1 MSAPRVVPD
10 LLRNSA
16 RLVPDRVAVAAG
28 AAALTF
34 AELDA
39 RASAIARGL
48 RARGVSRGDQVG
60 LMFGA
65 DAWPDY
71 AAAYFGTLAAGATA
85 LLLGDR
91 FTGAD
96 IGELTRRHAVV
107 GIVTAPGGAAPDV
120 ACWVADATTVQEGQS
135 TAPYPIE
142 AAPGDAAEVIFT
154 SGTTALPRGVVATHA
169 NVLRAQVAWPAGPRG
184 NQPCLHALPIGSVAA
199 QVVLVNC
206 VGGQHTLV
214 ALPRFSAPALR
225 DEAERWQASTIC
237 LAPAMGHW
245 LLRTPGLTMPSV
257 KGVSFSGAALPVG
270 ILADL
275 APVFPHAEFYNFY
288 TSTEAFPAKVA
299 TRYDPTRPE
308 SVGRPIGACTVRVT
322 GPDGAPLP
330 AGETGEVWLR
340 SADAPPRRF
349 LGGDESQEGAA
360 TFRDGW
366 TRTGDLGYVDV
377 DGYLY
382 LAGRASDIVIVGGFN
397 VSTYRVEQVLGRHEA
412 VAEAAVFPVD
422 HRVLGEVVA
431 ALVVLRADAT
441 VRELREHA
449 ARHLSRREL
458 PAVLRIVDEIP
469 HNAAGKVVK
478 SGLPAL
484 LEEEGPA
491 AFVPPR
497 GETERVVAQVWSEV
511 LDVGSV
517 GVADDFFAIG
527 GDSLAATEIAARLG
541 ARLGAQVDAVS
552 IFERPT
558 VAELAASLP
567 GGNPR

>member
-16 RLVPDRVAVAAG
+16 RLAPDRVAVAAG
-28 AAALTF
+28 THALTF

-39 RASAIARGL
+39 RAGAIARGL
-48 RARGVSRGDQVG
+48 RERGVSRGDQVG
-60 LMFGA
+60 LMFGGE
-65 DAWPDY
+65 AWPDY
-71 AAAYFGTLAAGATA
+71 AAAYFGTLAVGATA

-91 FTGAD
+91 FTPAD
-96 IGELTRRHAVV
+96 LTELTRRHRVA
-107 GIVTAPGGAAPDV
+107 GILTAPGRAAPDV
-120 ACWVADATTVQEGQS
+120 PCWVASTTTIHEGQS
-135 TAPYPIE
+135 EAPYPAE
-142 AAPGDAAEVIFT
+142 AAPGDAAEVVFT

-214 ALPRFSAPALR
+214 ALPHFSAPALAE
-225 DEAERWQASTIC
+225 EAERWRASTVC
-237 LAPAMGHW
+237 LVPAMGHW
-245 LLRTPGLTMPSV
+245 LLRTPGLTVPSV

-275 APVFPHAEFYNFY
+275 APVFPNAEFYNFY

-299 TRYDPTRPE
+299 TRYDPSRPE
-308 SVGRPIGACTVRVT
+308 SVGRPIGACAVRVT
-322 GPDGAPLP
+322 APDGTPLP
-330 AGETGEVWLR
+330 DGETGEIWLR
-340 SADAPPRRF
+340 STDAPPRRF
-349 LGGDESQEGAA
+349 LGGDGDGGA
-360 TFRDGW
+360 TFQDGW
-366 TRTGDLGYVDV
+366 TRTGDLGHVDG

-382 LAGRASDIVIVGGFN
+382 LAGRVSDIVIVGGFN

-412 VAEAAVFPVD
+412 VAEVAVFPVD

-449 ARHLSRREL
+449 ARHLSPREL
-458 PAVLRIVDEIP
+458 PAVLRIVDELP
-469 HNAAGKVVK
+469 HNAGGKVVK

-484 LEEEGPA
+484 LDEEGPA
-491 AFVPPR
+491 AFVAPR
-497 GETERVVAQVWSEV
+497 GDTERVVAQVWSEV

-517 GVADDFFAIG
+517 GAADDFFAIG

-541 ARLGAQVDAVS
+541 ARLGAQVDAVT

-558 VAELAASLP
+558 VAELAASLH
-567 GGNPR
+567 GGDAR

>member
-28 AAALTF
+28 DTALTF
-34 AELDA
+34 AGLEA

-71 AAAYFGTLAAGATA
+71 AAAYFGTLAVGATA

-91 FTGAD
+91 FTAAD
-96 IGELTRRHAVV
+96 VGELTRRHRVA
-107 GIVTAPGGAAPDV
+107 GIVTAPGRAAPDV
-120 ACWVADATTVQEGQS
+120 PCWVADTTTVQEGQS
-135 TAPYPIE
+135 TAPYPVDAE
-142 AAPGDAAEVIFT
+142 PGDAAEVIFT

-206 VGGQHTLV
+206 AGGQHTLI
-214 ALPRFSAPALR
+214 ALPHFSAAALR
-225 DEAERWQASTIC
+225 DEAERWQASTVC
-237 LAPAMGHW
+237 LVPAMGHW
-245 LLRTPGLTMPSV
+245 LLRTAGLTLPSV
-257 KGVSFSGAALPVG
+257 KGVSFSGAALPEG

-275 APVFPHAEFYNFY
+275 GPVFPNAEFYNFY

-299 TRYDPTRPE
+299 TRYDPARPE
-308 SVGRPIGACTVRVT
+308 SVGRPIGACAVRVT
-322 GPDGAPLP
+322 GPGGAPLP

-349 LGGDESQEGAA
+349 LGDDERRAGDA
-360 TFRDGW
+360 TFQDGW
-366 TRTGDLGYVDV
+366 TRTGDLGYVDG

-449 ARHLSRREL
+449 ARHLSHREL

-478 SGLPAL
+478 GDLPAL
-484 LEEEGPA
+484 LEEGPA

-497 GETERVVAQVWSEV
+497 GETERLVAQVWSEV

-541 ARLGAQVDAVS
+541 ARLGADVDAVT

-567 GGNPR
+567 GGNAR

>member
-1 MSAPRVVPD
+1 VPAPRVVPD

-28 AAALTF
+28 ETALTF

-48 RARGVSRGDQVG
+48 RERGVSRGDKVG

-71 AAAYFGTLAAGATA
+71 AAAYFGTLAVGATA

-91 FTGAD
+91 FTAAD
-96 IGELTRRHAVV
+96 IAELTRRHRVA
-107 GIVTAPGGAAPDV
+107 GIVTGPGHAPPEAG
-120 ACWVADATTVQEGQS
+120 CWVAASDTVQEGQS
-135 TAPYPIE
+135 SAPYPIE
-142 AAPGDAAEVIFT
+142 AEPGDAAEVIFT
-154 SGTTALPRGVVATHA
+154 SGTTALPKGVVATHA

-206 VGGQHTLV
+206 AGGQHTLV
-214 ALPRFSAPALR
+214 ALPHFSATALR
-225 DEAERWQASTIC
+225 DAAERWEASTVC
-237 LAPAMGHW
+237 LVPTMGHW
-245 LLRTPGLTMPSV
+245 LLRTEGLRLPSV

-275 APVFPHAEFYNFY
+275 GPVFPNAEFYNFY

-299 TRYDPTRPE
+299 TRFDPTRPD
-308 SVGRPIGACTVRVT
+308 SVGRPIGACAVRVT
-322 GPDGAPLP
+322 APDGTPLP
-330 AGETGEVWLR
+330 EGETGEVWLR
-340 SADAPPRRF
+340 SADAPPRRI
-349 LGGDESQEGAA
+349 LGGEEAG
-360 TFRDGW
+360 TFQDGW
-366 TRTGDLGYVDV
+366 TRTGDLGYVDG

-382 LAGRASDIVIVGGFN
+382 LAGRVSDIVIVGGFN

-458 PAVLRIVDEIP
+458 PAVVRIVDEIP

-478 SGLPAL
+478 AGLPAL

-497 GETERVVAQVWSEV
+497 GETERLIAQVWSDV

-541 ARLGAQVDAVS
+541 ARLGADVDVVT

-558 VAELAASLP
+558 VAELAATLS
-567 GGNPR
+567 GGTVR